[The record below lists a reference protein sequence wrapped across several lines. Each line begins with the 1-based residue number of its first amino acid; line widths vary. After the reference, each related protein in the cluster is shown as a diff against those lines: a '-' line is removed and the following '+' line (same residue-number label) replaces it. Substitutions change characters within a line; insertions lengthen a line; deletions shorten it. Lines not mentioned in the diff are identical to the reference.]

1 LLYSL
6 GLYGYGFEKSYSRR
20 ALRRMVEATGLEV
33 RGETGILFMP
43 GWLRMLDLWCH
54 TRARPLTVLTG
65 ALIRPFAWLH
75 RRVPASRRHGYLI
88 VAVGEKP
95 VAAPA
100 GKGAS
105 TPSATHGGVEYTVD
119 AHQCDPA
126 MLSSLP
132 TLQRLFGE
140 IIGDLNLRPVGRPMW
155 HVFPG
160 HAGITGAVLLA
171 ESHLTIHTY
180 PEAGLAAINLYC
192 CRSRADWPWE
202 KRLQELLGARAV
214 SVRTFRRGT

>member
-1 LLYSL
+1 
-6 GLYGYGFEKSYSRR
+6 
-20 ALRRMVEATGLEV
+20 
-33 RGETGILFMP
+33 
-43 GWLRMLDLWCH
+43 MLDLWCH

-65 ALIRPFAWLH
+65 ALIRPFAWLD
-75 RRVPASRRHGYLI
+75 RRVPALRRHGYLI

-95 VAAPA
+95 VTATAAE
-100 GKGAS
+100 GAS
-105 TPSATHGGVEYTVD
+105 IPAATHGGVEYIVD
-119 AHQCDPA
+119 AHHCDPA

-140 IIGDLNLRPVGRPMW
+140 IISDLNLRPVGRPMW

-202 KRLQELLGARAV
+202 KRLRERLGARAV
-214 SVRTFRRGT
+214 TVRTFRRGT